1 MARVK
6 PGAEPTCSLAGAAG
20 AAAGRVGVTPPAV
33 EAAEP
38 TTGGRAGPPADGG
51 VGFPHPMIRRSSEAV
66 AWKRIEPM
74 GQSMIIEKVRFAA
87 PDAASLT
94 RATKP

>member
-6 PGAEPTCSLAGAAG
+6 PGAGSTWSRAGAVG
-20 AAAGRVGVTPPAV
+20 GPPGPEGVTP
-33 EAAEP
+33 AA
-38 TTGGRAGPPADGG
+38 GGRAGPPIPGEG
-51 VGFPHPMIRRSSEAV
+51 GFPHPMIRRSSEAV
-66 AWKRIEPM
+66 AWKRIESM

-87 PDAASLT
+87 PDAESFT